1 MKRIFVIFLL
11 PAVCCLPSLFI
22 GCGGERLPD
31 GMPRLYPATVTVM
44 QDGKPLPEA
53 RVTMMNTD
61 PAVNWPTGGTTDN
74 NGVIRLMTMG
84 RYSGA
89 PAGTYRVYVSKIEM
103 PEIPDIL
110 RSDPPTG
117 PEGSPAP
124 ATRQEYNRLVQNI
137 NENSFYVVDP
147 KFALTPG
154 NEGTSGLSVEITPS
168 NFRVT
173 VDVSPAVR
181 IQTPAQFR
189 GI

>member
-1 MKRIFVIFLL
+1 MRHYPTIYCV
-11 PAVCCLPSLFI
+11 LFALTLSFS
-22 GCGGERLPD
+22 GCGGEQLPP
-31 GMPRLYPATVTVM
+31 GMPKLYPATLTVM
-44 QDGKPLPEA
+44 QDGKPLAGA

-61 PAVNWPTGGTTDN
+61 PEVNWPTGGTTDN

-84 RYSGA
+84 RYNGA

-110 RSDPPTG
+110 RSDPPSG
-117 PEGSPAP
+117 PDGRPDQDV
-124 ATRQEYNRLVQNI
+124 RQEYNRLVREI

-154 NEGTSGLSVEITPS
+154 NEGSTGLEVEIAPS

-181 IQTPAQFR
+181 IPAPAQFR
-189 GI
+189 AI